1 MSVPNQTP
9 YIIYNA
15 NGMTTVF
22 PFEFYII
29 NANDIQIILNGEVIS
44 SGYSVSGVGNIAG
57 GDVIFLTPPAN
68 GTVVM
73 LERVVPTYRLTDYQ
87 DNGDLLADTVNK
99 DFDRLWMA
107 IQRYGIHLGL
117 ALKRPLF
124 GGPFDAEGYR
134 ISNLADPVNDQDA
147 ATKKYV
153 ESVSLARTLR
163 VPESTVQAVP
173 SVSMRANKLLAFNA
187 AGDPIAVLPASGS
200 ASDVLI
206 ELAKPTGAGLSGT
219 TSGGTVQTD
228 LDKLNTQNGAFAYVE
243 DYASLVVSGDW
254 TAAINAAFATGKPV
268 VGKGPYNVT
277 GIIVTKGQRIVN
289 PFVINTT
296 RYSLGAVTAQTIE
309 PDTESIRMLYLESAY
324 DLAEL
329 LYIKALGFNTI
340 NHYCYFANN
349 GTIDSAGTAEQLLDN
364 ARTAGLKVNLGTESP
379 RALSSLSEFVNATK
393 DHPSTW
399 GYSVYDEPASRGI
412 SIASQDAKITT
423 LRGLTTKQLS
433 FVDLIS
439 EGNPFNQLFSKN
451 YDIAFVDSYSRVW
464 TSGVALDNDLKKMR
478 FDYGCIKAQTGLS
491 RVIPVVSAFTDSGGY
506 YASSESQVIA
516 ASKIFGTIFGGNFG
530 AFVWDGVGDPNITGR
545 VRTSQNLQGL
555 VKGLASQKVR
565 KMLTTEVYLFG
576 GAPGNTMWPIT
587 NLLDKIPVKDASSS
601 DAYVFS
607 NAFPVRVKTGSSN
620 TDRTTTIANSDYAG
634 IGFKGSFANMLTTIK
649 FRKNVRGYLEYFNI
663 FGNTNGVFSIFSTND
678 AGYSIVLRYDDALAG
693 NKVLDFNTSAGSSV
707 DDTIV
712 IRIENTGDTT
722 PYYRKFLRGLL
733 VCCDW

>member
-1 MSVPNQTP
+1 
-9 YIIYNA
+9 
-15 NGMTTVF
+15 
-22 PFEFYII
+22 
-29 NANDIQIILNGEVIS
+29 
-44 SGYSVSGVGNIAG
+44 
-57 GDVIFLTPPAN
+57 
-68 GTVVM
+68 
-73 LERVVPTYRLTDYQ
+73 
-87 DNGDLLADTVNK
+87 
-99 DFDRLWMA
+99 
-107 IQRYGIHLGL
+107 
-117 ALKRPLF
+117 
-124 GGPFDAEGYR
+124 
-134 ISNLADPVNDQDA
+134 
-147 ATKKYV
+147 
-153 ESVSLARTLR
+153 
-163 VPESTVQAVP
+163 
-173 SVSMRANKLLAFNA
+173 
-187 AGDPIAVLPASGS
+187 
-200 ASDVLI
+200 
-206 ELAKPTGAGLSGT
+206 
-219 TSGGTVQTD
+219 
-228 LDKLNTQNGAFAYVE
+228 
-243 DYASLVVSGDW
+243 
-254 TAAINAAFATGKPV
+254 
-268 VGKGPYNVT
+268 
-277 GIIVTKGQRIVN
+277 
-289 PFVINTT
+289 
-296 RYSLGAVTAQTIE
+296 
-309 PDTESIRMLYLESAY
+309 MLYLESAY

-329 LYIKALGFNTI
+329 LYIKSLGFNTI

-379 RALSSLSEFVNATK
+379 RALSSLNEFVNATK

-412 SIASQDAKITT
+412 NVASQDAKITT

-464 TSGVALDNDLKKMR
+464 NSGVALDNDLKKMR

-516 ASKIFGTIFGGNFG
+516 ASKIFGTIFAGNFG
-530 AFVWDGVGDPNITGR
+530 AFVWDGAGDPNITGR

-587 NLLDKIPVKDASSS
+587 NLLGKIPVKDASSS
-601 DAYVFS
+601 DAYVFA
-607 NAFPVRVKTGSSN
+607 NAYPVRVKTGQSD

-634 IGFKGSFANMLTTIK
+634 IGFKGAFATMLTTIK

-678 AGYSIVLRYDDALAG
+678 AGYSIVLRYNDALAG
-693 NKVLDFNTSAGSSV
+693 NKVLDFNTSAGSNV

-712 IRIENTGDTT
+712 FRIENTGDTT